1 MERVF
6 QISAVILAGTAAYFL
21 WADNQDGL
29 YICAVLGCVAFFL
42 SIRVQVKRRNDIR
55 EAAIIARQDAEAE
68 AKESAGS
75 VPPA

>member
-1 MERVF
+1 MEHVF
-6 QISAVILAGTAAYFL
+6 QLAAVVLAAAAAYFL

-29 YICAVLGCVAFFL
+29 YICAVMGCVAFFL

-55 EAAIIARQDAEAE
+55 EAAIIARQDAETE
-68 AKESAGS
+68 ARET